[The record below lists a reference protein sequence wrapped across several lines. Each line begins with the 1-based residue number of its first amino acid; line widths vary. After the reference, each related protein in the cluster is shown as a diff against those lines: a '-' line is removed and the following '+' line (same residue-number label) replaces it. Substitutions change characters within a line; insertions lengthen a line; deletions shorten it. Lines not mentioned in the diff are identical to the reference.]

1 MEKIS
6 LWGASVCVF
15 SVIIV
20 LFKAMFPKGNIKKT
34 GETVMVLLMLLV
46 MLQPF
51 AEMDL
56 NAETLVPK
64 DDLFDW
70 EVTQENNAYSS
81 ALEQVICEALLQHN
95 IQVDD
100 IQLQTNRDNE
110 QFLVLT
116 ELKIKTEADA
126 AQVLPC
132 LEELG
137 IPKDIVEIG
146 A

>member
-6 LWGASVCVF
+6 LWGASICVF

-20 LFKAMFPKGNIKKT
+20 LFKAMFPRGDIKKT

-51 AEMDL
+51 AKMDL
-56 NAETLVPK
+56 NAESLVPK
-64 DDLFDW
+64 DELFDW
-70 EVTQENNAYSS
+70 EAIQENNAYNS
-81 ALEQVICEALLQHN
+81 ALKQVICEALLQYN
-95 IQVDD
+95 IKVDD
-100 IQLQTNRDNE
+100 IQLETNRDDE
-110 QFLVLT
+110 QYLVLT
-116 ELKIKTEADA
+116 ALKIKTESDIEP
-126 AQVLPC
+126 VLSC

-137 IPKDIVEIG
+137 IPKEIVEIG

>member
-70 EVTQENNAYSS
+70 EVTQENNAYNS

-95 IQVDD
+95 IKVDD

-116 ELKIKTEADA
+116 ELKIKTEADVE
-126 AQVLPC
+126 QVLPC

-137 IPKDIVEIG
+137 IPKEIVEIG

>member
-15 SVIIV
+15 SVVIV

-51 AEMDL
+51 AKIDL
-56 NAETLVPK
+56 HTETLVPK
-64 DDLFDW
+64 DELFDYKAI
-70 EVTQENNAYSS
+70 QETNVYNS
-81 ALEQVICEALLQHN
+81 ALEQVICEVLLQHN
-95 IQVDD
+95 IKVED

-110 QFLVLT
+110 QYLVLT
-116 ELKIKTEADA
+116 ELKIKTAADA
-126 AQVLPC
+126 TQVLPC

-137 IPKDIVEIG
+137 IPKEIVEIG

>member
-15 SVIIV
+15 SVVIV

-51 AEMDL
+51 AKIDL
-56 NAETLVPK
+56 HTETLVPK
-64 DDLFDW
+64 DELFDYKAI
-70 EVTQENNAYSS
+70 QETNVYNS
-81 ALEQVICEALLQHN
+81 ALEQVICEVLLQHN
-95 IQVDD
+95 IKVED

-110 QFLVLT
+110 QYLVLT
-116 ELKIKTEADA
+116 ELKIKTAADPT
-126 AQVLPC
+126 QVLPC

-137 IPKDIVEIG
+137 IPKEIVEIG

>member
-15 SVIIV
+15 SVVIV

-51 AEMDL
+51 AKIDL
-56 NAETLVPK
+56 HTETLVPK
-64 DDLFDW
+64 DELFDYKAI
-70 EVTQENNAYSS
+70 QETNVYNS
-81 ALEQVICEALLQHN
+81 ALEQVICEVLLQHN
-95 IQVDD
+95 IKVDD
-100 IQLQTNRDNE
+100 IQLRTNRDNE
-110 QFLVLT
+110 QYLVLT
-116 ELKIKTEADA
+116 ELKIKTAADPT
-126 AQVLPC
+126 QVLPC

-137 IPKDIVEIG
+137 IPKEIVEIG

>member
-56 NAETLVPK
+56 NAETLVLK
-64 DDLFDW
+64 DDLFDY
-70 EVTQENNAYSS
+70 EAIQETTVYNS

-100 IQLQTNRDNE
+100 IELQTNRDNE
-110 QFLVLT
+110 QYLVLT

-126 AQVLPC
+126 AQVLPY

-137 IPKDIVEIG
+137 IPKEIVEIG

>member
-15 SVIIV
+15 SVVIV

-51 AEMDL
+51 AKIDL
-56 NAETLVPK
+56 HTETLVPK
-64 DDLFDW
+64 DELFDYKAI
-70 EVTQENNAYSS
+70 QETNAYNS

-95 IQVDD
+95 IKVED

-110 QFLVLT
+110 QYLVLT
-116 ELKIKTEADA
+116 ELKIKTAADP

-137 IPKDIVEIG
+137 IPKEIIEIG

>member
-1 MEKIS
+1 MGKIS

-20 LFKAMFPKGNIKKT
+20 LFKAMFPKGNVKKT

-95 IQVDD
+95 IKVDD
-100 IQLQTNRDNE
+100 IQLQTNRDDE
-110 QFLVLT
+110 QYLVLT

-137 IPKDIVEIG
+137 IPKEIVEIG